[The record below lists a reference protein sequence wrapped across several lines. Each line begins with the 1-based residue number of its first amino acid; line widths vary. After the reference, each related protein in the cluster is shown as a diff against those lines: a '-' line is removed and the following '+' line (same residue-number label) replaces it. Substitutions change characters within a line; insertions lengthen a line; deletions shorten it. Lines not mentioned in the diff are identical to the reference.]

1 MELNTLKIIA
11 GSVVVES
18 KLSKPAKLQMI
29 TWLEEEATEAQLKA
43 FLLDGSIAQLDE
55 QAEQIVNDRFETH
68 RLNEGGW
75 KTIGGMLLT
84 NPIYW
89 AAYRA
94 IRAAFDA
101 KSKKCGVFGIGRKR
115 DVCLWKLK
123 AEQARKE
130 AAIFKKGLSDCAKHP
145 NPNQCKAKGLAAVQ
159 KALGKAKKFEDKI
172 KTYSFKDPNKALKAK
187 AGLEKAASKKETNW
201 T

>member
-1 MELNTLKIIA
+1 MDLTQLTIIA
-11 GSVVVES
+11 GSIVTES
-18 KLSKPAKLQMI
+18 KLSKPAKLQML
-29 TWLEEEATEAQLKA
+29 TWLENEATEAQLKA
-43 FLLDGSIAQLDE
+43 FLMDGAIIQLDE

-101 KSKKCGVFGIGRKR
+101 KSKKCGVFGIGRER

-130 AAIFKKGLSDCAKHP
+130 ASIFKKGLSDCAKHP
-145 NPNQCKAKGLAAVQ
+145 KPDQCKAKGMAAVQ
-159 KALGKAKKFEDKI
+159 KTLGRAKKFEDKI
-172 KTYSFKDPNKALKAK
+172 KIYSAKNPKKSMKAK